1 MLKPLSPPDLTEMGA
16 LTFPREL
23 QRWLDVNPVT
33 KLTRVAG
40 YITLP
45 VFNVNVSWLGYSDI
59 VAAFN
64 YEGPNWFSLK
74 EFSTVVPLNP
84 NYMLCIAYVKNGIT
98 YRYSLWRGV
107 GEIIFFSI
115 PMYTGQAIG
124 KNFRFEVWSTEGS
137 LGSTLAISNTGGPV
151 NGTYTQVSAG
161 AYYQTGGGKYALI
174 YNWKNLGPF
183 WYLFNTSA
191 STNPIAI
198 SDTSNIVGTY
208 TAYGGGVY
216 TITFVMTVQAS
227 QATSIALYTSVLGSI
242 DYRYSSDFTL
252 VNSDAI
258 CTNFQSNFNMPYTW
272 PAGAYPQSN

>member
-1 MLKPLSPPDLTEMGA
+1 MPKPLSPPDLTEMGA

-107 GEIIFFSI
+107 GEVIYFDI
-115 PMYTGQAIG
+115 PLYTGQKIG
-124 KNFRFEVWSTEGS
+124 KNFRFEVWSTN
-137 LGSTLAISNTGGPV
+137 NTP
-151 NGTYTQVSAG
+151 
-161 AYYQTGGGKYALI
+161 LI
-174 YNWKNLGPF
+174 
-183 WYLFNTSA
+183 
-191 STNPIAI
+191 
-198 SDTSNIVGTY
+198 
-208 TAYGGGVY
+208 
-216 TITFVMTVQAS
+216 
-227 QATSIALYTSVLGSI
+227 QATSLTFYTSVLGSI
-242 DYRYSSDFTL
+242 DYRYGSDFTL

-258 CTNFQSNFNMPYTW
+258 CTNFQSNFNMPYKW